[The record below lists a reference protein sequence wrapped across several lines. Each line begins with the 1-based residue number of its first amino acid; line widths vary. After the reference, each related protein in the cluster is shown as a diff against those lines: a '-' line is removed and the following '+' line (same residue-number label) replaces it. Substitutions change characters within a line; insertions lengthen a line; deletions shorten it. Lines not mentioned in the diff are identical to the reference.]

1 MHQYGS
7 ATLAVIAET
16 RMVEVM
22 FVQVAE
28 RFALWITMLQRL
40 VIPLPQDPL
49 KKTIRPNEIDHER
62 QT

>member
-22 FVQVAE
+22 FIQVSD
-28 RFALWITMLQRL
+28 RFAL
-40 VIPLPQDPL
+40 
-49 KKTIRPNEIDHER
+49 
-62 QT
+62 